1 MLYSFVIL
9 ALISLGT
16 HAKEIEKKNLLKG
29 LELRF
34 QESHPS
40 DGEQGDVDLEARFLF
55 NENALDDNSD
65 LYQKHFDL
73 IRKEAQLE
81 KATKQNLAYS
91 LKMKIKLLTLA
102 LQEYKQRAIK
112 TRSSNIETLN
122 KIREIDFALKEYSF
136 QRKQALPKE
145 SKVINIEKLLNFNF
159 DTLVLK
165 ESLSHRIFLAESAI
179 EKIKSQKD
187 SSTHGMKFVGL
198 TSNSEGEKS
207 VRLGY
212 LLSFGDKSQ
221 SSYDIHL
228 QKFSERKNLDD
239 LDENF
244 FNLKKDLFSSILK
257 VQRLRSSY
265 KFTKKTISSDPSLLS
280 KNVFQTYELKTEV
293 IRAEMDL
300 LKTYC
305 EFLMFYGERV

>member
-1 MLYSFVIL
+1 MGSLYC
-9 ALISLGT
+9 
-16 HAKEIEKKNLLKG
+16 
-29 LELRF
+29 R
-34 QESHPS
+34 QP
-40 DGEQGDVDLEARFLF
+40 
-55 NENALDDNSD
+55 D